1 MTLYSELERRG
12 LLDLPNEDSANIIKT
27 VTNSDMVVSEA
38 KTWMREELLWYWKD
52 PTSMGGAIQDALDG
66 GSLPADLVTALG
78 ELWSSLFGQSAT
90 ILRTNEDIEVA
101 QRIFDG
107 KTALQAVGVM
117 TQDQVDGFYDLGG
130 GLSFPGTTA
139 ADVQAAK
146 DQKAAADAAAAAEEA
161 RLESEMALRQKWDA
175 ALAGANVDEAFYN
188 GDEVALI
195 AAINAA
201 VATMG

>member
-90 ILRTNEDIEVA
+90 ILHTNEDIEVA
-101 QRIFDG
+101 GRIFDG

-117 TQDQVDGFYDLGG
+117 TEDQVDGFYGLGG

-139 ADVQAAK
+139 ADVQEAK
-146 DQKAAADAAAAAEEA
+146 DAKAAADAAAAAEEA
-161 RLESEMALRQKWDA
+161 RLQAEMALRQKWDE
-175 ALAGANVDEAFYN
+175 ALADANVDEAFYN
-188 GDEVALI
+188 GDEAALVV
-195 AAINAA
+195 AINTA